1 MRVVSECRLVTVVVV
16 AVATSPLAALQDLGQ
31 RVPQLRQLE
40 DLAVQQLQQRAQA
53 LAEGFPLLQ
62 AALQTLLQIA
72 EAGLQ
77 RLVPRLGFLK
87 PTTSQAVVRLFS
99 DSLNVVLY
107 TIYYLLV
114 YLRLKQ
120 LDQTHK
126 LFLLKYFKCS
136 LFSLLIILQ

>member
-1 MRVVSECRLVTVVVV
+1 MRVVSECRLVTVVAV

-77 RLVPRLGFLK
+77 RLVLRLGFLK
-87 PTTSQAVVRLFS
+87 ATTG
-99 DSLNVVLY
+99 
-107 TIYYLLV
+107 
-114 YLRLKQ
+114 
-120 LDQTHK
+120 
-126 LFLLKYFKCS
+126 
-136 LFSLLIILQ
+136 

>member
-1 MRVVSECRLVTVVVV
+1 MRVVSECRLVTVVAV

-62 AALQTLLQIA
+62 AALQAQLQIA

-77 RLVPRLGFLK
+77 RLVPRLRFLK
-87 PTTSQAVVRLFS
+87 PTTS
-99 DSLNVVLY
+99 
-107 TIYYLLV
+107 
-114 YLRLKQ
+114 
-120 LDQTHK
+120 
-126 LFLLKYFKCS
+126 
-136 LFSLLIILQ
+136 